1 MSKMVH
7 TKRIAAGHGKKP
19 KWVITSRGP
28 HPKKESIPLMMIVRD
43 ILGHAKTARE
53 AERIISNALIMVDK
67 KPVKDP
73 NRGVGL
79 MDVIEIPKIKKY
91 YRVMPGRKGLYLKEI
106 DKKESEIKL
115 CRIKDKS
122 LVSGGKTQLN
132 LHDGSN
138 ILVEEDKYKTR
149 DTIVLKLPQR
159 EIIDSIGFKK
169 GNMAVIV
176 HGRHS
181 GEVGKISEILEGSK
195 LHKSLTK
202 VESIQTRTDYLFMIG
217 EKKAIIAV

>member
-19 KWVITSRGP
+19 KWVITPRGP
-28 HPKKESIPLMMIVRD
+28 HPKKESIPLMMVVRD
-43 ILGHAKTARE
+43 MLGHAKTARE
-53 AERIISNALIMVDK
+53 AERIISNALITVDK
-67 KPVKDP
+67 KPVMDP
-73 NRGVGL
+73 NQGVGL
-79 MDVIEIPKIKKY
+79 MDVIEIPKIKEY
-91 YRVMPGRKGLYLKEI
+91 YRVMPSRKGLYLKEI
-106 DKKESEIKL
+106 DKKESDIKL
-115 CRIKDKS
+115 CRIRNKS

-138 ILVEEDKYKTR
+138 ILVKEDKYKTR

-159 EIIDSIGFKK
+159 EIIDSIEFKK

-181 GEVGKISEILEGSK
+181 GQAGKISEILEGSK

-217 EKKAIIAV
+217 GKKAIIAV